1 MIFYIFINF
10 PSNWILDV
18 KGIKKGIVIGSCL
31 TCLGCAIRCLVK
43 VSFTFVIIG
52 QVFCAIAQP
61 FITNA
66 PMKIATRWYMPQ
78 NVHLLYYSFQQRSLA
93 MAILTVVNIIGK

>member
-1 MIFYIFINF
+1 MSYMIFYIFINF

-78 NVHLLYYSFQQRSLA
+78 NVHLLYYSFQ
-93 MAILTVVNIIGK
+93 